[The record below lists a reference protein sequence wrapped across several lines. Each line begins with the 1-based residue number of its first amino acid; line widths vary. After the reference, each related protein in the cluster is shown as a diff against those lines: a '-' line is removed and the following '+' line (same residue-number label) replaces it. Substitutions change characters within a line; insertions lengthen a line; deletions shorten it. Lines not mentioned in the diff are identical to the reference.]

1 MQSNES
7 FAKERRRLLASGQVE
22 LAEIRRRARNR
33 LIMAPYNTD
42 AHRKQG
48 YLIGS
53 TRFVEEATV
62 GRTFARRLIV
72 MPEIEARDA
81 DEM

>member
-1 MQSNES
+1 MQTNEE
-7 FAKERRRLLASGQVE
+7 FIRERRKLFAEGNYE

-33 LIMAPYNTD
+33 LVMAPYQECL
-42 AHRKQG
+42 HRKQG

-53 TRFVEEATV
+53 TRFVEESNA

-72 MPEIEARDA
+72 MPEIEAEDV
-81 DEM
+81 DE